1 MSRSRVAVTGLG
13 AVTALGADVASLAA
27 ALADGRRA
35 IGPLTRFA
43 HAGRCAIA
51 AQVPELTA
59 EAVDGARARLSA
71 ATGRRLSYPDRL
83 GLAAT
88 AQALRQARLVV
99 DARGDVGVY
108 VGASVGGMADAE
120 TAYERRQD
128 GRDPRYRLSRLV
140 RAPLSNTAAALAQ
153 GLGLQGPRAT
163 FSTACSSSALAIA
176 EAADA
181 IARGRVRQAVA
192 VGTDALCRITFSG
205 FDALQALDARPCRPF
220 AADRAGLSLGEGAAA
235 LVLEDVD
242 VARARGAQPLA
253 FVLGHGVATDAHH
266 VTAPHPEGAGAR
278 AALEAAL
285 DAAGVSPDAVDYVN
299 AHGTGTPKNDAIE
312 VAVLR
317 AVLGDRLP
325 RVPVSSTKAQVGHCL
340 AAAGAVE
347 AVVTVLALAQGLVP
361 PTAGLA
367 GVDPDFADLD
377 LVPVPGRRQPLG
389 IAVSS
394 SFGFGGHNV
403 TLVFGRA

>member
-1 MSRSRVAVTGLG
+1 VRHARVAVTGLG
-13 AVTALGADVASLAA
+13 AVTALGADVAALAA

-51 AQVPELTA
+51 AQVPELTP
-59 EAVDGARARLSA
+59 EAVDGARERLSA

-83 GLAAT
+83 ALAAT
-88 AQALRQARLVV
+88 AQALRQAGLEP

-120 TAYERRQD
+120 TAYARRQD
-128 GRDPRYRLSRLV
+128 GRDARYRLSRLLP
-140 RAPLSNTAAALAQ
+140 APLSNTAAALAQ
-153 GLGLQGPRAT
+153 GLALQGPRMT

-181 IARGRVRQAVA
+181 IARGRVRRAVA

-205 FDALQALDARPCRPF
+205 FDALQALDVRPCRPF

-235 LVLEDVD
+235 LVLEHIDD
-242 VARARGAQPLA
+242 ARARGAEPLA

-266 VTAPHPEGAGAR
+266 VTAPHPDGAGAR

-285 DAAGVSPDAVDYVN
+285 ASAAVAPEAIDYVN

-317 AVLGDRLP
+317 AVLGERLA

-367 GVDPDFADLD
+367 DVDPAFADLD
-377 LVPVPGRRQPLG
+377 LVPAPGRRERLG
-389 IAVSS
+389 VAVSS